1 MSDLETVARWLG
13 PEYVA
18 ITRSGA
24 VTIHRKQTY
33 SYAGCP
39 PLDEDQELGAIL
51 RRARELGMFV
61 SLYDWADGDGKR
73 AYSFVLED
81 CDSDLEEYPS
91 HCGRDPLPHLA
102 ARAAVCKLMEAQK

>member
-13 PEYVA
+13 AEYVA

-51 RRARELGMFV
+51 RRAAELDHEPSLTYRGVAGWRCAMHHHTDGMV
-61 SLYDWADGDGKR
+61 I
-73 AYSFVLED
+73 E
-81 CDSDLEEYPS
+81 
-91 HCGRDPLPHLA
+91 HDPLPHLA
-102 ARAAVCKLMEAQK
+102 ARAAVCKLVGDAK